1 MSLPFPKQRSSLRP
15 EQYPLCHSRPDLCTR
30 AEHPLE
36 RERVGSHLD
45 ESGFVEWEIVGEE
58 LYSRGPQVPTLPTPQ
73 PVPPLR
79 HHLAPRFMDTASRA
93 SDTGDTPSLR
103 STSEGARIALPA
115 RPETQPEPSRTRRL
129 GLGLMLSYH
138 FPFIGHHR
146 LCLPFARSPGP
157 QVQPEDKALV
167 GGLSTRVGRLSS
179 GVGILWT
186 SVGTVPTT
194 ATPSSRTQGVSK
206 TSTMFERVRRS
217 RFARSFRS
225 LYASSLTLI
234 CGIWHLLA
242 DKCNGLSAVCQQGEA

>member
-73 PVPPLR
+73 SVPPVR
-79 HHLAPRFMDTASRA
+79 HHLASWFMDTASRA

-129 GLGLMLSYH
+129 GLGLMLAFRLLCRGDSRPAPKDSGGSSFTFGARDYQGYPQLNLFQPFVAADTAHLHSNHH
-138 FPFIGHHR
+138 FPLNVSFSTLS
-146 LCLPFARSPGP
+146 LCN
-157 QVQPEDKALV
+157 
-167 GGLSTRVGRLSS
+167 SS
-179 GVGILWT
+179 K
-186 SVGTVPTT
+186 
-194 ATPSSRTQGVSK
+194 SR
-206 TSTMFERVRRS
+206 
-217 RFARSFRS
+217 
-225 LYASSLTLI
+225 
-234 CGIWHLLA
+234 
-242 DKCNGLSAVCQQGEA
+242 